1 MLQVD
6 LTSEDFFRDPRPQLH
21 RLREAGPVVEVKL
34 PLFGRGWMATTQE
47 AASRV
52 LKDSATFSL
61 RKPDSNVA
69 GMRWWMPRIVRTLAS
84 NMLTVD
90 EPDHTRLRG
99 IVEEAFR
106 RRAVLEMQPRIRSIA
121 DALAGDL
128 FAQGSP
134 VDLVSRYARLL
145 PVSVICELLG
155 LPLIDRPKFMAWAA
169 RATSANSAIRFLRMI
184 PTMMTMRRYLERQLE
199 HARQDGGAGLIAELV
214 AVEKEGAPITRDEM
228 VSTIFLLLFAGH
240 ETTTHLISGSV
251 FELAKNPALRDWLAA
266 DWSRADLAVEEF
278 LRFVCPVQLSK
289 PRYVRQDINLGGVLL
304 KRGDQITAGLA
315 SANMDPAANP
325 QQEKLDLARKP
336 NRHVAFG
343 TGIHFCLGHQ
353 LARLEAKCALEA
365 LYTRWPE
372 LALAVGPEA
381 IHWLRRPG
389 MRSIISLP
397 VVPSGGT
404 VESAAR
410 NAADM
415 PQRASVAT
423 SGKTRLRPSVWP
435 VCARCRPR
443 AARSPRA

>member
-1 MLQVD
+1 MLHVD
-6 LTSEDFFRDPRPQLH
+6 LTSEDFFRDPRPELR

-34 PLFGRGWMATTQE
+34 PLFGRVWMATTQE
-47 AASRV
+47 TVSRV

-61 RKPDSNVA
+61 RKPDGNVA
-69 GMRWWMPRIVRTLAS
+69 GLRWWMPGIVRTLAS

-121 DALAGDL
+121 DALAADL
-128 FAQGSP
+128 FLQGSP
-134 VDLVSRYARLL
+134 ADLVSRYARLL

-155 LPLIDRPKFMAWAA
+155 LPLTDRAKFMTWAA

-184 PTMMTMRRYLERQLE
+184 PTLMTMRRYLQRQLE
-199 HARQDGGAGLIAELV
+199 HARQGRSAGLIAELV

-289 PRYVRQDINLGGVLL
+289 PRYVREDIDLGGVRL

-315 SANMDPAANP
+315 AANMDPTANP
-325 QQEKLDLARKP
+325 QPEKQDLARKP

-365 LYTRWPE
+365 LYTRWPK
-372 LALAVGPEA
+372 LALAVAPQA

-397 VVPSGGT
+397 VMPLGGT
-404 VESAAR
+404 AESAAYS
-410 NAADM
+410 AADK
-415 PQRASVAT
+415 PQRAEIAT
-423 SGKTRLRPSVWP
+423 S
-435 VCARCRPR
+435 
-443 AARSPRA
+443 

>member
-1 MLQVD
+1 MRDVD
-6 LTSEDFFRDPRPQLH
+6 LTSEDFFRDPRPQLR

-34 PLFGRGWMATTQE
+34 PLVGRLWMATTQE
-47 AASRV
+47 IVSRV

-61 RKPDSNVA
+61 RKPDGNVA
-69 GMRWWMPRIVRTLAS
+69 GLRWWMPGIIRALAS

-121 DALAGDL
+121 DSLAGDL
-128 FAQGSP
+128 FSQGSP
-134 VDLVSRYARLL
+134 ADLVSRYARLL

-155 LPLIDRPKFMAWAA
+155 LPLEDRPKFMAWAA

-184 PTMMTMRRYLERQLE
+184 PTMMAMRRYLQRQLE
-199 HARQDGGAGLIAELV
+199 YAREGHGAGLIAELV

-251 FELAKNPALRDWLAA
+251 LELAKNPALRDWLAA

-278 LRFVCPVQLSK
+278 LRFVCPVQISK
-289 PRYVRQDINLGGVLL
+289 PRYVRRDIDLGGVRI
-304 KRGDQITAGLA
+304 KRGEQITAGLA
-315 SANMDPAANP
+315 AANMDPVANP
-325 QQEKLDLARKP
+325 HPEKFDLARKP

-365 LYTRWPE
+365 LYTRWPK
-372 LALAVGPEA
+372 LALAVAPQA
-381 IHWLRRPG
+381 IHWRRRPG
-389 MRSIISLP
+389 MRSIVNLP
-397 VVPSGGT
+397 VMPSGT
-404 VESAAR
+404 AEAAAYSAA
-410 NAADM
+410 DT
-415 PQRASVAT
+415 PQRADIAT
-423 SGKTRLRPSVWP
+423 S
-435 VCARCRPR
+435 
-443 AARSPRA
+443 

>member
-1 MLQVD
+1 MLHVD
-6 LTSEDFFRDPRPQLH
+6 LTREDFFRDPRPELR

-34 PLFGRGWMATTQE
+34 PLFGRVWMATTQE
-47 AASRV
+47 TVSRV

-61 RKPDSNVA
+61 RNPDGNVA
-69 GMRWWMPRIVRTLAS
+69 GIRWWMPRIVRTLAS

-128 FAQGSP
+128 FSQGSP
-134 VDLVSRYARLL
+134 ADLVSRYARLL

-155 LPLIDRPKFMAWAA
+155 LPLTDRPKFMGWAA
-169 RATSANSAIRFLRMI
+169 RATSANNAIRFLRML
-184 PTMMTMRRYLERQLE
+184 PTMVTMRRYLERQLE
-199 HARQDGGAGLIAELV
+199 HARQGHGTGLIAELV

-251 FELAKNPALRDWLAA
+251 FELAKDPVLRDWLAA
-266 DWSRADLAVEEF
+266 DWSRADLAIEEF
-278 LRFVCPVQLSK
+278 LRFVCPVQVSK
-289 PRYVRQDINLGGVLL
+289 PRYVRQDIDLGGVQL
-304 KRGDQITAGLA
+304 KRGDQITAGIA
-315 SANMDPAANP
+315 AANMDPAANP
-325 QQEKLDLARKP
+325 EPENLDPTRRP

-353 LARLEAKCALEA
+353 LARLEARCALEA
-365 LYTRWPE
+365 LYTHWPK
-372 LALAVGPEA
+372 LALAVAPEE
-381 IHWLRRPG
+381 IRWRRRPG

-397 VVPSGGT
+397 VVPAGGAAES
-404 VESAAR
+404 VACSAA
-410 NAADM
+410 DT
-415 PQRASVAT
+415 PQRVDLAT
-423 SGKTRLRPSVWP
+423 S
-435 VCARCRPR
+435 
-443 AARSPRA
+443 

>member
-6 LTSEDFFRDPRPQLH
+6 LTNDDFFRDPRPQLR
-21 RLREAGPVVEVKL
+21 RLREAGPLVEVKL
-34 PLFGRGWMATTQE
+34 PLFGRVWMATTQE

-52 LKDSATFSL
+52 LKDSTTFSL
-61 RKPDSNVA
+61 RKPDGNVA
-69 GMRWWMPRIVRTLAS
+69 GIRWWMPRVVRTLAS

-128 FAQGSP
+128 FSQGSP
-134 VDLVSRYARLL
+134 ADLVSRYARLL

-155 LPLIDRPKFMAWAA
+155 LPLKDRPKFMGWAA
-169 RATSANSAIRFLRMI
+169 RATSASSAIRFLRML
-184 PTMMTMRRYLERQLE
+184 PTMVTMRRYLERQLE
-199 HARQDGGAGLIAELV
+199 HARQGHGTGLIAELV

-251 FELAKNPALRDWLAA
+251 FEVAKNPALRDWLAA

-289 PRYVRQDINLGGVLL
+289 PRYVRQDIDLGGVQL

-315 SANMDPAANP
+315 CANMDPVANP
-325 QQEKLDLARKP
+325 QPEKLDLARKP

-365 LYTRWPE
+365 LYTRWPR
-372 LALAVGPEA
+372 LALAVAPEA

-389 MRSIISLP
+389 MRSIVSLP
-397 VVPSGGT
+397 VMPSGGAAA
-404 VESAAR
+404 SAMHSAT
-410 NAADM
+410 DT
-415 PQRASVAT
+415 PHRAEVAT
-423 SGKTRLRPSVWP
+423 S
-435 VCARCRPR
+435 
-443 AARSPRA
+443 

>member
-1 MLQVD
+1 MLNVD
-6 LTSEDFFRDPRPQLH
+6 LTSEDFFRDPRPQLR

-34 PLFGRGWMATTQE
+34 PLFGRVWMATTQE
-47 AASRV
+47 TVSRV

-61 RKPDSNVA
+61 RKPDGNVA
-69 GMRWWMPRIVRTLAS
+69 GIRWWMPGIVRTLAS

-106 RRAVLEMQPRIRSIA
+106 RRAVLEMRPRIRSIA

-128 FAQGSP
+128 FSQGSP
-134 VDLVSRYARLL
+134 ADLVSRYARLL

-155 LPLIDRPKFMAWAA
+155 LPLTDRPKFMGWAA
-169 RATSANSAIRFLRMI
+169 RATSANSAIRFLRML

-199 HARQDGGAGLIAELV
+199 HARQGHGTGLIAELV
-214 AVEKEGAPITRDEM
+214 AVEKEGAEITRDEM

-251 FELAKNPALRDWLAA
+251 FELAKDPVLRDWLAA
-266 DWSRADLAVEEF
+266 DWSRADLAIEEF

-289 PRYVRQDINLGGVLL
+289 PRFVRQDINLGGVQL
-304 KRGDQITAGLA
+304 KRGDQITAGIA
-315 SANMDPAANP
+315 AANMDPVANP
-325 QQEKLDLARKP
+325 EPEKLDPTRRP

-365 LYTRWPE
+365 LYTRWPK
-372 LALAVGPEA
+372 LALAVAPEA
-381 IHWLRRPG
+381 IHWQRRPG
-389 MRSIISLP
+389 MRSIMRLP
-397 VVPSGGT
+397 VMRSGGT
-404 VESAAR
+404 AASAGHSAA
-410 NAADM
+410 DT
-415 PQRASVAT
+415 PQRANVAI
-423 SGKTRLRPSVWP
+423 S
-435 VCARCRPR
+435 
-443 AARSPRA
+443 

>member
-1 MLQVD
+1 MLHVD
-6 LTSEDFFRDPRPQLH
+6 LTSEDFFRDPRPELR
-21 RLREAGPVVEVKL
+21 RLRQAGPVVEVKL
-34 PLFGRGWMATTQE
+34 PLFGRVWMATTQE
-47 AASRV
+47 TASRV

-61 RKPDSNVA
+61 RKPDGNVA
-69 GMRWWMPRIVRTLAS
+69 GLRWWMPRIVRTLAN

-106 RRAVLEMQPRIRSIA
+106 RRAVLEMQPRIRGIA
-121 DALAGDL
+121 DALAADL

-134 VDLVSRYARLL
+134 ADLVRRYARLL

-155 LPLIDRPKFMAWAA
+155 LPLEDRPKFMAWAA
-169 RATSANSAIRFLRMI
+169 RATGANSVVAFLRMM

-199 HARQDGGAGLIAELV
+199 QARRGHGTGLIAELV
-214 AVEKEGAPITRDEM
+214 ALENEGAPISRDEM

-266 DWSRADLAVEEF
+266 DWNRADLAVEEF

-289 PRYVRQDINLGGVLL
+289 PRYVRQDIDLGGVRL

-315 SANMDPAANP
+315 AANMDPAANP
-325 QQEKLDLARKP
+325 RPEQQDLARKP

-365 LYTRWPE
+365 LYTRWPK
-372 LALAVGPEA
+372 LTLAVAPEA

-397 VVPSGGT
+397 VMTSGAT
-404 VESAAR
+404 AQSV
-410 NAADM
+410 ADM
-415 PQRASVAT
+415 PRRAE
-423 SGKTRLRPSVWP
+423 
-435 VCARCRPR
+435 
-443 AARSPRA
+443 AAIS